1 MNTSTYA
8 FVKADK
14 CNGFPLN
21 LKDILSIP
29 NICSYVKQ
37 KGIPCIQVIFMKKT
51 EYITFRTDANT
62 RAILEKYATE
72 KKWSISF
79 VVEEIIQ
86 EWIKQHTGKDAPEE

>member
-1 MNTSTYA
+1 
-8 FVKADK
+8 
-14 CNGFPLN
+14 
-21 LKDILSIP
+21 
-29 NICSYVKQ
+29 
-37 KGIPCIQVIFMKKT
+37 MKKT